1 MSLPQ
6 LGRLREGTYRFLGLG
21 FSYPTAELLE
31 ASAAT
36 VSILDDLGLF
46 DFAFANPVAD
56 AARGLAEAELIDL
69 QDAHTAMFGAGVAG
83 PACSPHLTSYLADSR
98 TGEVARVQ
106 ALLRSTYRRFGFGDS
121 ISDGDNL
128 DHIATVME
136 VMARLCA
143 DEVGWRANDRHLTA
157 ALSRQRDFF
166 STYLVSWAPEFL
178 DRVREIDRH
187 PSYTELAAAVHA
199 FIEHERDLLPQLSLV
214 AEAES

>member
-1 MSLPQ
+1 VNLP
-6 LGRLREGTYRFLGLG
+6 RLREGVYRFLGVG

-46 DFAFANPVAD
+46 DYAFANPVAD
-56 AARGLAEAELIDL
+56 AARALAEAELIDL

-106 ALLRSTYRRFGFGDS
+106 ASLRSTYRRFGFGDA

-143 DEVGWRANDRHLTA
+143 DDIGWRANDRHLSA
-157 ALSRQRDFF
+157 ALSRQSDFF
-166 STYLVSWAPEFL
+166 SRYLASWAPEFS

-187 PSYTELAAAVHA
+187 PAYTALATAAHA
-199 FIEHERDLLPQLSLV
+199 FIEHERDLLPLLGPV
-214 AEAES
+214 AAAES